1 MDVDIKSVQNVDPIP
16 IQPLTIADVQKIA
29 PAAVHIKELN
39 QIAPLLVES
48 LRVDHIR
55 HVDPLRVDQLNVTHL
70 PTVNLTLS
78 RLPQLDVSVRRVP
91 PLALSLQQRFDLP
104 ARYRI
109 RTRLLGFEI
118 MRFEIDGE
126 MKLVPRNC
134 ARSEQSHS
142 TERSFPDVAAAGNPA
157 IPTRTTQR
165 CTQTITRVAPP
176 TGACDAE
183 HCADAPWP
191 AQSAQARHPA
201 RLSAGAPRFHYALG
215 RGSAAAPAAQ
225 RNVRADSSVASGD

>member
-1 MDVDIKSVQNVDPIP
+1 
-16 IQPLTIADVQKIA
+16 
-29 PAAVHIKELN
+29 
-39 QIAPLLVES
+39 
-48 LRVDHIR
+48 
-55 HVDPLRVDQLNVTHL
+55 
-70 PTVNLTLS
+70 VNLTLS
-78 RLPQLDVSVRRVP
+78 QLPQLDVSVRRVP
-91 PLALSLQQRFDLP
+91 PLALTLQQRFDLP

-126 MKLVPRNC
+126 MQLVPRNC

-165 CTQTITRVAPP
+165 CTQTVTRVAPCA
-176 TGACDAE
+176 GARDAG

-191 AQSAQARHPA
+191 AQAAQPRRPA
-201 RLSAGAPRFHYALG
+201 RLSGGTPRFHYTLD
-215 RGSAAAPAAQ
+215 RGSAAASASQ
-225 RNVRADSSVASGD
+225 RGMRADSSVASGD